1 MNTIKEY
8 QKRFYNLLESK
19 SGDVKPL
26 IYEQQTGTTNDTG
39 DLTSQGYQDITA
51 WFSSAEGVMYLPD
64 GDYKGEGFGYNE
76 TIKTTDGK
84 DTGYIVVFSTASRG
98 SRDSNIKISQNGAAL
113 ALKSI
118 GDFSKLLLN
127 SSKLN
132 SSGLSTKK

>member
-1 MNTIKEY
+1 
-8 QKRFYNLLESK
+8 
-19 SGDVKPL
+19 
-26 IYEQQTGTTNDTG
+26 
-39 DLTSQGYQDITA
+39 
-51 WFSSAEGVMYLPD
+51 
-64 GDYKGEGFGYNE
+64 
-76 TIKTTDGK
+76 
-84 DTGYIVVFSTASRG
+84 VVFSTASRG